1 LSGVNLS
8 GILLGYTHIMTSC
21 VFSVASAYATFGLLP
36 EAGLDVAKKAF
47 RDLVKTLH
55 PDITPATPAT
65 LSRLAHIVAAMRYLE
80 TMIPACM
87 EVEISESQAKSG
99 TTRSLRTG
107 DKSVLVRI
115 PANTEDGSNIQA
127 VGETDIVVLVK
138 VLKSKTPADEPPDAF
153 DFGPL
158 DDFIDE
164 FSRPS
169 ANTRYARWI
178 RKAQSAA

>member
-1 LSGVNLS
+1 LSRVNLS
-8 GILLGYTHIMTSC
+8 GILLGYTQIMTSC

-36 EAGLDVAKKAF
+36 EAGLDAAKKTF

-55 PDITPATPAT
+55 PDVTPATPKT

-80 TMIPACM
+80 DMIPACM
-87 EVEISESQAKSG
+87 EVEISESQAKTG
-99 TTRSLRTG
+99 TTRTLRTG
-107 DKSVLVRI
+107 EKSVLVRI
-115 PANTEDGSNIQA
+115 PANTKDGSNIPA
-127 VGETDIVVLVK
+127 VGETDIIVLVR
-138 VLKSKTPADEPPDAF
+138 VLKNKTNQEDSPEPF

-169 ANTRYARWI
+169 ANTRYTRWI